1 MDRHSGTNGL
11 IAVVLIVL
19 AIGVLAEV
27 VAGRSVTTTS
37 DLLRTTSWQALLDT
51 GHRARARGD
60 APAARRAYLTALFR
74 ARGERSM
81 FGMLSAAEGFK
92 ALGDGEVVERA
103 LAMAAALGPAGEADA
118 APTQLQALR
127 DRLAA
132 TEVLPMTVPTTH

>member
-1 MDRHSGTNGL
+1 SSRHSTWRRCCYCSWPMNRPEAVKGVQWEGGSMDRHSGTNGL

-60 APAARRAYLTALFR
+60 APAAPRAYLHTLLR
-74 ARGERSM
+74 ARCECSV
-81 FGMLSAAEGFK
+81 
-92 ALGDGEVVERA
+92 LG
-103 LAMAAALGPAGEADA
+103 
-118 APTQLQALR
+118 
-127 DRLAA
+127 
-132 TEVLPMTVPTTH
+132 